1 VNEEERRESTCGGKW
16 RPESEKNVGFR
27 PDGQNKNTL
36 ILSEGQNKNPGK
48 RNPVDPVG
56 KTKFRVCLVGLVKT
70 VTVAG
75 FFYML
80 SDTNLT
86 GAREREKRKRRG
98 KREKK
103 KERKEGERLF
113 PSILILI
120 SSHLLSLATFTHFT
134 V

>member
-1 VNEEERRESTCGGKW
+1 MNEEERRESTCGGKW

-86 GAREREKRKRRG
+86 GAREREREKGEEKERRR

-103 KERKEGERLF
+103 GKDYF
-113 PSILILI
+113 PQS
-120 SSHLLSLATFTHFT
+120 
-134 V
+134 

>member
-1 VNEEERRESTCGGKW
+1 MGKT
-16 RPESEKNVGFR
+16 RIP
-27 PDGQNKNTL
+27 L

-70 VTVAG
+70 VTSMG

-86 GAREREKRKRRG
+86 GAKGREEKRGKRGKKERKRRG
-98 KREKK
+98 KREAKK
-103 KERKEGERLF
+103 HVCGRQEYNNNE
-113 PSILILI
+113 
-120 SSHLLSLATFTHFT
+120 LL

>member
-1 VNEEERRESTCGGKW
+1 VGKT
-16 RPESEKNVGFR
+16 RIP
-27 PDGQNKNTL
+27 L

-56 KTKFRVCLVGLVKT
+56 KTKFWVCLVGLVKT
-70 VTVAG
+70 VTTIG

-98 KREKK
+98 KREKRKREK
-103 KERKEGERLF
+103 KGKDYF
-113 PSILILI
+113 PQPEYSLALI
-120 SSHLLSLATFTHFT
+120 SNVHSLHTWYHKKYRKSGGGLGVGVVLHKFKSYLGR
-134 V
+134 